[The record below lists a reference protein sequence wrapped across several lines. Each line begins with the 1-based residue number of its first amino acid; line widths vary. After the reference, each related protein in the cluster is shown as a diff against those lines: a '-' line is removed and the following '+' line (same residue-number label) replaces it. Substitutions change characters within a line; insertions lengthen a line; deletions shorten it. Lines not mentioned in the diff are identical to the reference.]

1 MQLCKLSLI
10 LYKLTWLF
18 RFLGVLGPG
27 LNVAWPLP
35 SGPLD
40 FMPEEI
46 RLARSVRSLEGHLQ
60 RVLRHLLFTDDV
72 EGC

>member
-1 MQLCKLSLI
+1 MFRPGPHLCKLPLI
-10 LYKLTWLF
+10 SYKLTWLF

-27 LNVAWPLP
+27 
-35 SGPLD
+35 PLD

-46 RLARSVRSLEGHLQ
+46 RLAKSVRSLEGHLQ
-60 RVLRHLLFTDDV
+60 TVLRHLLFTDDG